1 MGKDC
6 IAFIELVNNFETEN
20 TKQKRVIFRFEVNIL
35 ADFYKVIAFKSS
47 CLSAIASLMDYL

>member
-35 ADFYKVIAFKSS
+35 ADFYKVIAF
-47 CLSAIASLMDYL
+47 

>member
-1 MGKDC
+1 MRKDC
-6 IAFIELVNNFETEN
+6 IAFIEQVNNFEAEN
-20 TKQKRVIFRFEVNIL
+20 TKQKRVILGYEVNIL